1 MYPLKMNPVFK
12 DNLWGGNRLKTEY
25 GKNTPYEITGESW
38 EVASHPNGE
47 STVLCGEYSGK
58 TIKELTVLL
67 KEKFLGDKVYRGDDA
82 KFPLLIKFIDAKQSL
97 SVQVHP
103 DDKYA
108 SVNENGELG
117 KTEMWYIMDAADGAG
132 ILYGFKDAIS
142 KDVFKKS
149 IEQNTL
155 LDYTYFAPCKK
166 GDSFF
171 IPAGTLHAIG
181 EGILIAEIQQNSD
194 TTYRIYDY
202 DRRDAMGNPREL
214 HIDKAVDVTELCPAN
229 VCNNRSDS
237 VIAECEYF
245 KVEKIVLN
253 GSMNWIVNKDRFEVL
268 IVCEGSVT
276 INNIE
281 YQKGQTAMIPA
292 YIGELNLVGE
302 GTILR
307 TYVNV

>member
-1 MYPLKMNPVFK
+1 MNPVFK
-12 DNLWGGNRLKTEY
+12 DNLWGGSRLKNEY

-47 STVLCGEYSGK
+47 STVMEGEYSGK
-58 TIKELTVLL
+58 TIKELTGLL
-67 KEKFLGDKVYRGDDA
+67 KEKFLGDKVYMGDDA
-82 KFPLLIKFIDAKQSL
+82 KFPLLVKFIDAKQNL

-108 SVNENGELG
+108 GINENGELG
-117 KTEMWYIMDAADGAG
+117 KTEMWYIMDAAEGAG
-132 ILYGFKDAIS
+132 ILYGFKDVIT
-142 KDVFKKS
+142 KDAFKKS
-149 IEQNTL
+149 IEENTL
-155 LDYTYFAPCKK
+155 LDYTHFAACKK

-214 HIDKAVDVTELCPAN
+214 HIDKAVDVTKLCPADTT
-229 VCNNRSDS
+229 NNTADS
-237 VIAECEYF
+237 VIADCQYF
-245 KVEKIVLN
+245 KVEKIILTDNV
-253 GSMNWIVNKDRFEVL
+253 SWSVNKDRFEVL
-268 IVCEGSVT
+268 IVCEGST
-276 INNIE
+276 KINGVEFN
-281 YQKGQTAMIPA
+281 KGETALIPA
-292 YIGELNLVGE
+292 YIGELKLDGE
-302 GTILR
+302 GVILR